1 MRFMILQDEFSK
13 CFNNFLS
20 LLLKETYR
28 TRKEN
33 LYFDAGA
40 GRNEN
45 GSQWS
50 QWTEWSICSKTCG
63 QGQQL
68 RNRTCLS
75 QMQCSGSSDEW
86 QDCSLPDCSGT
97 DYTAKWCLILLESA
111 KQFFC

>member
-1 MRFMILQDEFSK
+1 MIIMIIMITQDEFSK

-40 GRNEN
+40 GTSEI

-50 QWTEWSICSKTCG
+50 QWTEWSICSKTCS
-63 QGQQL
+63 QGQQF

-75 QMQCSGSSDEW
+75 QMQCSGSSDER
-86 QDCSLPDCSGT
+86 QECNLLDCPGT
-97 DYTAKWCLILLESA
+97 EYTAE
-111 KQFFC
+111 